1 MPDKYQDEIEEILKG
16 IEETTPLP
24 AGRNLRQPPPPDDLP
39 LPYAERPPEIAPSH
53 PSSRRWR
60 TFSPGRVA
68 LAGVALLLIGVLLRS
83 FGLPFSWLIW
93 VGLLGLVAGYLLFF
107 IRPRGK
113 NNQGQYWRGRPVESE
128 KSSLL
133 QRVKGWL
140 GG

>member
-24 AGRNLRQPPPPDDLP
+24 AGRNLRQQPPPDDLP
-39 LPYAERPPEIAPSH
+39 LPYAERPPEAAPSR

-68 LAGVALLLIGVLLRS
+68 LAGVALLLIGVLLPS
-83 FGLPFSWLIW
+83 FGLPFFWLVW

-113 NNQGQYWRGRPVESE
+113 ANAGQYWRGRPVESE